1 MEAPMATQRTRF
13 NPDQPE
19 AADKERRRDQ
29 PVSDAQRRCHIPATV
44 SSRAGRGRRR
54 TAASSSIRSTIL
66 TSEDLGPEDF
76 EEMTDEVEKD
86 RHQDRHLTRVEFTG
100 VACDHAVMN
109 ISSLLSPNG
118 RLARGPFVPA
128 VIAVYVASFLS
139 QVLLSPSV
147 TARAGV
153 ALFVLTQIVLIWI
166 WMVLHTRR
174 LRDAGRPTGIVIGI
188 AMIYVLEVALLVLLV
203 WLILGTAG
211 PTGGASS
218 EASIFHLFVFLY
230 FLGLLTG
237 DPTLASCRYG

>member
-1 MEAPMATQRTRF
+1 
-13 NPDQPE
+13 
-19 AADKERRRDQ
+19 
-29 PVSDAQRRCHIPATV
+29 
-44 SSRAGRGRRR
+44 
-54 TAASSSIRSTIL
+54 
-66 TSEDLGPEDF
+66 
-76 EEMTDEVEKD
+76 
-86 RHQDRHLTRVEFTG
+86 
-100 VACDHAVMN
+100 MN

-118 RLARGPFVPA
+118 RLARGSFVPA

-203 WLILGTAG
+203 WLILASAG
-211 PTGGASS
+211 PSGGASTD
-218 EASIFHLFVFLY
+218 ASIFRLFVILY
-230 FLGLLTG
+230 LLGMMTG
-237 DPTLASCRYG
+237 DPTLGALQIWMMGFAAVMLLPVAIAVVFSLWTATRTSATSPP

>member
-1 MEAPMATQRTRF
+1 
-13 NPDQPE
+13 
-19 AADKERRRDQ
+19 
-29 PVSDAQRRCHIPATV
+29 
-44 SSRAGRGRRR
+44 
-54 TAASSSIRSTIL
+54 
-66 TSEDLGPEDF
+66 
-76 EEMTDEVEKD
+76 
-86 RHQDRHLTRVEFTG
+86 VEFTG

-118 RLARGPFVPA
+118 RLARGSFVPA

-237 DPTLASCRYG
+237 DPTLGVLQIWVMGFAILMLLPIAIALIFSLWTATRTSLAPPP